1 MLIDIKCRACR
12 SVFEVYTTIHEK
24 DSKASCKYCGST
36 DTFRYYG
43 NQRMRF
49 NGFGRCVD
57 VSGNF
62 DSSNPTV
69 SEIDRY
75 CKKTNSHFMS
85 QEDQARTAQK
95 YRKQNEIESKRDTEK
110 KVENEMK
117 RMQKDG
123 LFA

>member
-1 MLIDIKCRACR
+1 MLIDRKCRTCR
-12 SVFEVYTTIHEK
+12 SVYEIYTTIHEK
-24 DSKASCKYCGST
+24 DSNTNCKYCNSA

-57 VSGNF
+57 VSGVFENRE
-62 DSSNPTV
+62 PTV
-69 SEIDRY
+69 SEIDRH

-85 QEDQARTAQK
+85 QGDQAREAK
-95 YRKQNEIESKRDTEK
+95 KNRKQNDIDSKRDTEK

>member
-1 MLIDIKCRACR
+1 MLVDIKCRACR
-12 SVFEVYTTIHEK
+12 SVFEVYTNINEK
-24 DSKASCKYCGST
+24 NSKVACKYCGNT

-57 VSGNF
+57 ISGVF
-62 DSSNPTV
+62 DSREPTV
-69 SEIDRY
+69 SEIDAY

-85 QEDQARTAQK
+85 QSDQARTAQK
-95 YRKQNEIESKRDTEK
+95 YRRQNEIDSKRKTEK
-110 KVENEMK
+110 QVEKEMK